1 MYCYSLDVFDASPVY
16 TPQLESLTSS
26 RSARK
31 KLPTFSCVFL
41 ALILPRTDHN
51 RGGSIAA

>member
-16 TPQLESLTSS
+16 SPQLESLTSS

-31 KLPTFSCVFL
+31 KLPTISCVFL